1 MQRADQNG
9 NAHLW
14 GIIGEQKEA
23 AFAAKKGLILHF
35 DPNVSNSFVL
45 RPNTVRRA
53 LLYSFHDDSLVTPEL
68 VQEYYE
74 RLRVEG
80 YTESTATGLMAG
92 LNLDRLEQLNA
103 HRTLAK
109 TEYKGLSRLRRGM
122 GIAPLLRGLLLFLE
136 AHAPVRVAAEPQ
148 PAAVTA
154 ESAAAVAPAPEA
166 QAATP
171 EREVSASAAP
181 EAPQA
186 EDEFTEEDLADAR
199 DPASFV
205 SFLMS
210 IASNAASALGMMEHP
225 VTHQRDVDVEL
236 GKHWIDVLGMLQKK
250 TAGNLTPQ
258 EKRMLE
264 GLLADLRMQ
273 YVSLINSPQQARFSG
288 SDITG
293 GR

>member
-1 MQRADQNG
+1 MQEEQPNFKVTDRRLFNADG
-9 NAHLW
+9 SPRDLPP
-14 GIIGEQKEA
+14 EEKPEA
-23 AFAAKKGLILHF
+23 PAEVAPEPAAAA
-35 DPNVSNSFVL
+35 PPVAEEPQS
-45 RPNTVRRA
+45 
-53 LLYSFHDDSLVTPEL
+53 TPE
-68 VQEYYE
+68 
-74 RLRVEG
+74 
-80 YTESTATGLMAG
+80 
-92 LNLDRLEQLNA
+92 
-103 HRTLAK
+103 
-109 TEYKGLSRLRRGM
+109 
-122 GIAPLLRGLLLFLE
+122 P
-136 AHAPVRVAAEPQ
+136 
-148 PAAVTA
+148 
-154 ESAAAVAPAPEA
+154 
-166 QAATP
+166 
-171 EREVSASAAP
+171 EVSASAAP
-181 EAPQA
+181 ESPAA

-250 TAGNLTPQ
+250 TTGNLTPP

-273 YVSLINSPQQARFSG
+273 YVSLVNSPQQASRFSG